1 MTLLCSHLC
10 WLENKSHLP
19 ISFKLCLCIFYW
31 LHSAK
36 KAKFLACKNSSLAIV
51 SRAALKTRVHGS
63 LWILIF
69 FWLWVQ
75 TWDCRAMWFLDV
87 YLIRNLLAVFDS
99 SCTHLQ
105 PHQECRRIPICLHP
119 LQSIFSVDVLDRG
132 HSDLWEG
139 IFHGSF
145 DLCGF
150 NIQWCADVHAIAN
163 SRTQVSNWTE
173 YILSWR
179 NFPGAFRY
187 CTVWLQFT
195 SSNCLLERWP
205 CLNSCLIIYLGH
217 DWMGG
222 VIYSPAG
229 LVNMK
234 SPTALCLKLLFWKT
248 ALRKYHCF
256 LPHSGPQAL
265 SPKEN
270 CSWIVS

>member
-145 DLCGF
+145 G
-150 NIQWCADVHAIAN
+150 
-163 SRTQVSNWTE
+163 
-173 YILSWR
+173 
-179 NFPGAFRY
+179 
-187 CTVWLQFT
+187 
-195 SSNCLLERWP
+195 
-205 CLNSCLIIYLGH
+205 
-217 DWMGG
+217 
-222 VIYSPAG
+222 
-229 LVNMK
+229 
-234 SPTALCLKLLFWKT
+234 
-248 ALRKYHCF
+248 
-256 LPHSGPQAL
+256 
-265 SPKEN
+265 
-270 CSWIVS
+270 